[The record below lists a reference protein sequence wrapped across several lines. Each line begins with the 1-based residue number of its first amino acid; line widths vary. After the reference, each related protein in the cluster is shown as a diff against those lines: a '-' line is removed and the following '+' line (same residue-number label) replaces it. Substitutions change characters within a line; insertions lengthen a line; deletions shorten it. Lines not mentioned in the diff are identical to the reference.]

1 MATSFT
7 YSGQII
13 QYTVTTT
20 GVYSIAAYGAQGG
33 SSGYSTGGLG
43 AEIVGD
49 FTLTTGEVLDILV
62 GGQGATYRSAGGG
75 GGTFV
80 IAAPAGGTGSGTK
93 LVIAGGG
100 GGSYAGY
107 YGGNAL
113 TGTSGGQGGGLVGF
127 PGGSGG
133 TSGGGGGAYRFGN
146 GGGGGYTGNGAG
158 YHFGGGSSFTNGGAG
173 GYGGLYGKGGFG
185 GGGGRNIFGV
195 GGGGGGGYSGG
206 GGGYDRSGGG
216 GGSYDGGTNQVLVA
230 GENSG
235 NGLVV
240 LTLLCFLRG
249 THILT
254 PTGAV
259 CVEDLR
265 IGDRVVTRFGGIQP
279 VKWIGRQT
287 FQSRFVE
294 GNRDHIPVCIRAGAL
309 GESLP
314 ARDLYISPGH
324 SMLVDGQ
331 LVLARNL
338 VNGVTITQDW
348 APSEIAYYQIELE
361 RHDCVIAEGAWS
373 ETYADGPGLRDQFHN
388 ADEFA
393 ELYPNQP
400 PAAELMLCAPRP
412 ERGARL
418 DAALRPVVARA
429 AEALKPGP
437 LRGSI
442 DLVEAPWTINGWAQD
457 ALHPE
462 LPVLLEVL
470 IDGKIVGTTLACD
483 YRADLEA
490 AKIGAGRCAFFLTS
504 PVRLRP
510 EMLTTVEIRRA
521 SDHAA
526 LRMSDDCA
534 ERLSMPAAEVP
545 SALRLV
551 G

>member
-1 MATSFT
+1 MTE
-7 YSGQII
+7 GIPI
-13 QYTVTTT
+13 Q
-20 GVYSIAAYGAQGG
+20 G
-33 SSGYSTGGLG
+33 SPSWN
-43 AEIVGD
+43 
-49 FTLTTGEVLDILV
+49 
-62 GGQGATYRSAGGG
+62 RC
-75 GGTFV
+75 
-80 IAAPAGGTGSGTK
+80 
-93 LVIAGGG
+93 
-100 GGSYAGY
+100 
-107 YGGNAL
+107 
-113 TGTSGGQGGGLVGF
+113 TSGS
-127 PGGSGG
+127 GGSGG
-133 TSGGGGGAYRFGN
+133 YFS
-146 GGGGGYTGNGAG
+146 GGGGGYTGNGG
-158 YHFGGGSSFTNGGAG
+158 GSYGGSSFRNGGAAAPHG
-173 GYGGLYGKGGFG
+173 HFGPLARGGFG
-185 GGGGRNIFGV
+185 GGGGGST

-206 GGGYDRSGGG
+206 GGGKNNGGGG

-230 GENSG
+230 GENTG
-235 NGLVV
+235 NGFVV

-254 PTGAV
+254 ATGAV
-259 CVEDLR
+259 CVEDLC
-265 IGDRVVTRFGGIQP
+265 IGDRLVTRFGGIQP

-309 GESLP
+309 GESVP

-324 SMLVDGQ
+324 SMLIGGQ

-348 APSEIAYYQIELE
+348 APNEINYYQIELE

-393 ELYPNQP
+393 ELYPDQP
-400 PAAELMLCAPRP
+400 PAPELMLCAPRP

-418 DAALRPVVARA
+418 DTALRPVVARA
-429 AEALKPGP
+429 AEALKPGQ

-457 ALHPE
+457 MLHPE

-483 YRADLEA
+483 YRADLDK

-504 PVRLRP
+504 PMRLRP
-510 EMLTTVEIRRA
+510 ELLSTVEIRRA

-526 LRMSDDCA
+526 LRMSDACA
-534 ERLSMPAAEVP
+534 ERLSMPLAAVAP
-545 SALRLV
+545 GLRLV
-551 G
+551 S